1 MASRRVY
8 KHLSGRGQAR
18 TGLRSQVSEVAMTEE
33 TDEMAG
39 RGATAMRLD
48 RTTMAEEHEV
58 GWNTE
63 ESEEDVKGFENS
75 GARRKQH
82 RKGSR
87 KARWSAEPP
96 RTERVLSEP
105 TLVNMFQDFLI
116 GQQRREAVLV
126 RELQE
131 LKTVCTRPS
140 LDHSLTNQNA
150 NRTPD
155 DSCEQSPK
163 PKPRTRP
170 HPNLSPQASP
180 SRDSSPP
187 DHHLRQGP
195 KMLPFQQ
202 GEDIENFLVRF
213 ERIARTWGWHQSDWA
228 CRLVPLLTGKAL
240 DAYSAMEE
248 DASNVYAD
256 LKEALLAKFD
266 ISPETYRLQ
275 FRSTYIPPG
284 ESPKET
290 YNRLKGLYRRWIKP
304 EQRSKEDI
312 AELFILEQMI
322 RLLPNEMK
330 TWVKEHEPEDGLT
343 AAKLAGQYLNARKGL
358 RMPRQQNNRV
368 AAQGAADLSHQRGVQ
383 KAGGYSTSGDNR
395 PLPRQSPVKDLI
407 CYHCQQ
413 PGHRAPVCPLKGP
426 KLSSFCHV
434 PHPSVSASVM
444 APALAPNPEP
454 EAKPNTEPI
463 MMPAC
468 VNGRPVQA
476 LLDTGSSMTL
486 LNHSFVSLGNLDYQH
501 ATAIQCVHGDQKIYP
516 VADVT
521 IIIDDQAFLLR
532 VGVLDHMPHDMILGR
547 DLPILHDLVHQT
559 HKQKVKSSFIP
570 AIQEAYP
577 VRTRAQTAKLG
588 LEPLPDLDP
597 SLCQGGQK
605 GPPKSKSQRRLEKIQ
620 GTPLLGDVS
629 SLKPDEEWQV
639 PEDIREL
646 QRADVSLAPLLAKMK
661 DANIP
666 LQPNQGEKYVLE
678 DGVLYVADQPENR
691 LVVPTCCR
699 PLVLHLAHS
708 IPWAG
713 HLGQDKTL
721 VRVKALPE
729 DFSETT

>member
-330 TWVKEHEPEDGLT
+330 TWVKEHEPED
-343 AAKLAGQYLNARKGL
+343 
-358 RMPRQQNNRV
+358 
-368 AAQGAADLSHQRGVQ
+368 
-383 KAGGYSTSGDNR
+383 
-395 PLPRQSPVKDLI
+395 
-407 CYHCQQ
+407 
-413 PGHRAPVCPLKGP
+413 
-426 KLSSFCHV
+426 
-434 PHPSVSASVM
+434 
-444 APALAPNPEP
+444 
-454 EAKPNTEPI
+454 
-463 MMPAC
+463 
-468 VNGRPVQA
+468 
-476 LLDTGSSMTL
+476 
-486 LNHSFVSLGNLDYQH
+486 
-501 ATAIQCVHGDQKIYP
+501 
-516 VADVT
+516 
-521 IIIDDQAFLLR
+521 
-532 VGVLDHMPHDMILGR
+532 
-547 DLPILHDLVHQT
+547 
-559 HKQKVKSSFIP
+559 
-570 AIQEAYP
+570 
-577 VRTRAQTAKLG
+577 
-588 LEPLPDLDP
+588 
-597 SLCQGGQK
+597 
-605 GPPKSKSQRRLEKIQ
+605 
-620 GTPLLGDVS
+620 
-629 SLKPDEEWQV
+629 
-639 PEDIREL
+639 
-646 QRADVSLAPLLAKMK
+646 
-661 DANIP
+661 
-666 LQPNQGEKYVLE
+666 
-678 DGVLYVADQPENR
+678 
-691 LVVPTCCR
+691 
-699 PLVLHLAHS
+699 
-708 IPWAG
+708 
-713 HLGQDKTL
+713 
-721 VRVKALPE
+721 
-729 DFSETT
+729 